1 LPPAI
6 PEQSPPAHQPPTSAR
21 HIALWVF
28 ATFQFFYMLTS
39 TGRVRTA
46 DEYNTLYTTES
57 IVLHHTT
64 AVPQAVALHNFYGR
78 FDVHGL
84 PRAAYPPGQALAA
97 APWYAV
103 GQYILA
109 HLPGVPAD
117 DTDLIVAFAACLSS
131 ATFAALAVTFF
142 FLLLQSIGIPLRST
156 LLATAMLGLATP
168 IFAYSGWLFSEPL
181 SAAIFTASAWLVF
194 APCVS
199 PQPTSLPGISLS
211 PISLPPISLQRA
223 AAAGLLLGL
232 ATLVRP
238 TNILAV
244 GIFAVAIIVHHRN
257 PTLRGPAFR
266 AAFSLCAASAIGVA
280 ILLIHNALLF
290 GSPFAFGYPAAA
302 EGAKQL
308 NRFDTPLLTGLYGF
322 LFSPGKSVFIFAPPI
337 LLALTGIPGLW
348 RRNRGLAT
356 LAVTLPLSDL
366 FFFAKYSQWEGG
378 YCVGPRYLVPAI
390 VLLCLGLGPAL
401 AGSQNSQPNPAGA
414 HPAKPQQKSRLRLT
428 VIAIALLVL
437 GATVQTLSL
446 ATSFMEDQAP
456 RGRYYGAN
464 WTYRLDYS
472 LSGPLHLFWKYLTN
486 PQPAKLGLGWDRWF
500 VFLAKAGV
508 SRATLALFGAAMVAG
523 LSISLLGLAK
533 HVADTPPAAPDVSS
547 PDVS

>member
-1 LPPAI
+1 
-6 PEQSPPAHQPPTSAR
+6 
-21 HIALWVF
+21 
-28 ATFQFFYMLTS
+28 MLTS

-57 IVLHHTT
+57 LVLHGTT

-78 FDVHGL
+78 LDVHGS
-84 PRAAYPPGQALAA
+84 PRAAYPPGQALSC

-103 GQYILA
+103 GQYVLA
-109 HLPGVPAD
+109 RLPGVPAD
-117 DTDLIVAFAACLSS
+117 DTDLIVAFASCLSS

-142 FLLLQSIGIPLRST
+142 FLLLQSIAIPLPAT
-156 LLATAMLGLATP
+156 LMATAMVGLATP

-181 SAAIFTASAWLVF
+181 STAIFTAAAWLLF
-194 APCVS
+194 AR
-199 PQPTSLPGISLS
+199 
-211 PISLPPISLQRA
+211 PISSQRA
-223 AAAGLLLGL
+223 AAAGLILGL

-244 GIFAVAIIVHHRN
+244 GVFALAIFAHERKAS
-257 PTLRGPAFR
+257 LR
-266 AAFSLCAASAIGVA
+266 AAFALCAASAVGVA
-280 ILLIHNALLF
+280 ILLAHNAVLF

-308 NRFDTPLLTGLYGF
+308 NHFDTPLLTGLYGF
-322 LFSPGKSVFIFAPPI
+322 LFSPGKSVFIFAPPMI
-337 LLALTGIPGLW
+337 LALFGISGLW

-356 LAVTLPLSDL
+356 LAIMLPLVDL

-378 YCVGPRYLVPAI
+378 YCVGPRYLVPALVI
-390 VLLCLGLGPAL
+390 LCLGLGPML
-401 AGSQNSQPNPAGA
+401 AEPRPS
-414 HPAKPQQKSRLRLT
+414 SRPRLKLKM
-428 VIAIALLVL
+428 IAAVLLML
-437 GATVQTLSL
+437 GATVQALSL
-446 ATSFMEDQAP
+446 ATSFMEDQVP

-472 LSGPLHLFWKYLTN
+472 LSGPVHLFWKYLTSS
-486 PQPAKLGLGWDRWF
+486 QPAKLGLGWDRWF

-508 SRATLALFGAAMVAG
+508 SRATLALFGAAMIAG

-533 HVADTPPAAPDVSS
+533 NAAPDTRPPAPDVS
-547 PDVS
+547 

>member
-1 LPPAI
+1 LPPAS
-6 PEQSPPAHQPPTSAR
+6 PEQSPPPHQAPNPAR
-21 HIALWVF
+21 HLALWIF
-28 ATFQFFYMLTS
+28 ATFQFFYLLTS

-103 GQYILA
+103 GQYVLA
-109 HLPGVPAD
+109 RLPGVPAD

-131 ATFAALAVTFF
+131 ATFAALAVMFF
-142 FLLLQSIGIPLRST
+142 LLLLQSIGIPLRAA
-156 LLATAMLGLATP
+156 LLATALLALATP

-181 SAAIFTASAWLVF
+181 SAAIYTAAAWLLF
-194 APCVS
+194 A
-199 PQPTSLPGISLS
+199 Q
-211 PISLPPISLQRA
+211 PISNPHISPPATPLKRA
-223 AAAGLLLGL
+223 ATAGLILGL

-244 GIFAVAIIVHHRN
+244 GVFALAILAHGRKF
-257 PTLRGPAFR
+257 TLRGPAFH
-266 AAFSLCAASAIGVA
+266 AALALCAASTIGVA
-280 ILLIHNALLF
+280 ILLLHNALLF
-290 GSPFAFGYPAAA
+290 GSPLAFGYPAAA

-308 NRFDTPLLTGLYGF
+308 NHFDTPLLTGLYGF
-322 LFSPGKSVFIFAPPI
+322 LFSPGKSLFIFAPPVI
-337 LLALTGIPGLW
+337 LALFGIPSLW
-348 RRNRGLAT
+348 RRHRGLA
-356 LAVTLPLSDL
+356 AVAITLPLVDL
-366 FFFAKYSQWEGG
+366 LFFAKYSQWEGG

-390 VLLCLGLGPAL
+390 ALLCLGLGPAF
-401 AGSQNSQPNPAGA
+401 AEPQSAQPNPAQ
-414 HPAKPQQKSRLRLT
+414 AKQKFQPRLK
-428 VIAIALLVL
+428 VIAVALLVL
-437 GATVQTLSL
+437 GATVQSLSL

-472 LSGPLHLFWKYLTN
+472 LSGPVHLFWKYLTN
-486 PQPAKLGLGWDRWF
+486 AAPAKLGLGWDRWF

-508 SRATLALFGAAMVAG
+508 SRATLALFGAAMLAG
-523 LSISLLGLAK
+523 LSISLLELAK
-533 HVADTPPAAPDVSS
+533 HASQTPPPAPDVS
-547 PDVS
+547 